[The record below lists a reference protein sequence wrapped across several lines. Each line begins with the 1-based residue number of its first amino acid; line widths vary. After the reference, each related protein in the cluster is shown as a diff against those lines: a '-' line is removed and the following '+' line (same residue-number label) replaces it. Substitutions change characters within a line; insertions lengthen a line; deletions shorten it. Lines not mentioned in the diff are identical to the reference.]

1 GSDRRDRNPAAESG
15 ADAAGLKVGDLS
27 APAARAAPAVRAAP
41 AASPRE
47 PAARGPHAQRPQ
59 PGCSAARARG
69 PRNSPRERPWSARLS
84 TAGGGCGTARPAPAP
99 STAWREGTTGG
110 GADVTAVLRTSR
122 DTGMT
127 CRATCCPEA
136 KTFCGTAVTA
146 PGVAFT

>member
-1 GSDRRDRNPAAESG
+1 ESG
-15 ADAAGLKVGDLS
+15 ADAAGLKVGDLF
-27 APAARAAPAVRAAP
+27 APAVRAAP

-47 PAARGPHAQRPQ
+47 PAAPGPRAQRPQ

-84 TAGGGCGTARPAPAP
+84 LTPERLQGARLRLRRATARPAPAP

-110 GADVTAVLRTSR
+110 GADVTAVVRTSR